1 MFVQLPTG
9 GCGGQGVHWHIGR
22 VHGVGSG
29 GEGEVGAR
37 DSCLKV
43 GGGHCPLD
51 RDFLVTRWNSEK
63 VGMFRSLQP
72 SDSEG
77 QRIVITAIR

>member
-29 GEGEVGAR
+29 GEGEAGAR

-51 RDFLVTRWNSEK
+51 YVYFV
-63 VGMFRSLQP
+63 P
-72 SDSEG
+72 Y
-77 QRIVITAIR
+77 

>member
-29 GEGEVGAR
+29 GEGEVGAG
-37 DSCLKV
+37 DSGLKV

-51 RDFLVTRWNSEK
+51 FLATRWDLEK